1 MTTEFETLL
10 NRAIVGDTK
19 ERKAFADYCRSNE
32 RYILALEWY
41 RRLADSGDAEAQYQ
55 AALLYHDGK
64 GCPLA
69 NTDKAIELLTRSA
82 QSGYQPAASKLSEI
96 TGVPHNEPSHDDTPP
111 DPDQKRPLTFRDV
124 AFKPTDDGS
133 FCSEIVPFDSFED
146 RHAAAAT
153 ESEEPDI
160 QPQPEDPSYDYD
172 RGHYAR
178 TALTIHE
185 PDLDQDPY
193 AKLDSMIGLA
203 KLKSQLQTIQS
214 AAQFQS
220 RRIEAGLAASA
231 ASHHFVFT
239 GSPGTGKTE
248 VARAL
253 GRIFLDCK
261 LISRGHVIEVD
272 RSDLI
277 AGWIGHTAL
286 KTEAVLE
293 RAIGGV
299 LFIDEAYSLAQGT
312 GYDFGDEALTTIL
325 KFIEDRRTDLIV
337 IMAGTPVEMD
347 ALLASNPGL
356 SSRFRHKIVF
366 PDFSPEE
373 LCRIFDKFCRDN
385 DYILHSDTWPA
396 IRTLFREAH
405 KHITPELGN
414 ARFARNAFE
423 AAIDNMARRVIRNDD
438 PDLKT
443 LYFSDI
449 PVFAD
454 LKTGKARSSAK
465 RLV

>member
-41 RRLADSGDAEAQYQ
+41 RRLADAGDAEAQYH

-69 NTDKAIELLTRSA
+69 NTGKAIELLTRSA
-82 QSGYQPAASKLSEI
+82 QSGYQPAARKLAEL
-96 TGVPHNEPSHDDTPP
+96 TGVAYDEPSREDTPP
-111 DPDQKRPLTFRDV
+111 DPDQKKPLTFRDV

-133 FCSEIVPFDSFED
+133 FFAEVVPHEGFTNYNEAYDTGDPSPADQE
-146 RHAAAAT
+146 T
-153 ESEEPDI
+153 
-160 QPQPEDPSYDYD
+160 QDPSYDYD
-172 RGHYAR
+172 RGLYANM
-178 TALTIHE
+178 ALTIHE
-185 PDLDQDPY
+185 PDADDDPY
-193 AKLDSMIGLA
+193 TRLRGMIGLSD
-203 KLKSQLQTIQS
+203 LKSQLETLNAGI
-214 AAQFQS
+214 QFQA
-220 RRIEAGLAASA
+220 RRADAGLATTTS
-231 ASHHFVFT
+231 SNHFVFA
-239 GSPGTGKTE
+239 GNPGTGKTD
-248 VARAL
+248 VARVL
-253 GRIFLDCK
+253 GRLFKESK
-261 LISRGHVIEVD
+261 LLSRGHVVEVD

-293 RAIGGV
+293 RALGGV
-299 LFIDEAYSLAQGT
+299 LFIDEAYTLAQGYNS
-312 GYDFGDEALTTIL
+312 YDFGDEAITTIL
-325 KFIEDRRTDLIV
+325 KFIEDRRSELIV
-337 IMAGTPVEMD
+337 VMAGTPAEMD

-366 PDFSPEE
+366 PDFCPDE
-373 LCRIFDKFCRDN
+373 LCRIFDKFCRES
-385 DYILHSDTWPA
+385 DYALHTDAWPA
-396 IRTLFREAH
+396 LARLFRDAH
-405 KHITPELGN
+405 KHITPALGN

-423 AAIDNMARRVIRNDD
+423 AAIENMARRVIRHDD
-438 PDLKT
+438 ADLKT

-454 LKTGKARSSAK
+454 LVTTHRSRK
-465 RLV
+465 IPV

>member
-1 MTTEFETLL
+1 MTIEFETLL
-10 NRAIVGDTK
+10 SRAIVGDAK

-96 TGVPHNEPSHDDTPP
+96 TGVAPIASTNDDPADP
-111 DPDQKRPLTFRDV
+111 DPVTPLTFRDI
-124 AFKPTDDGS
+124 AFKPTADGS
-133 FCSEIVPFDSFED
+133 FYSEIIPRENFSAHYKSDDPSD
-146 RHAAAAT
+146 
-153 ESEEPDI
+153 EPEPQ
-160 QPQPEDPSYDYD
+160 QPPEDPSYDYD
-172 RGHYAR
+172 RGHYAN
-178 TALTIHE
+178 TVLTIHE
-185 PDLDQDPY
+185 ADMDQDPY
-193 AKLDSMIGLA
+193 ARLDSMIGLS
-203 KLKSQLQTIQS
+203 KLKTQLQTIKS

-220 RRIEAGLAASA
+220 RRIEAGLATSA

-239 GSPGTGKTE
+239 GCPGTGKTE

-261 LISRGHVIEVD
+261 LLSRGHVIEVD

-277 AGWIGHTAL
+277 AGWVGHTAL